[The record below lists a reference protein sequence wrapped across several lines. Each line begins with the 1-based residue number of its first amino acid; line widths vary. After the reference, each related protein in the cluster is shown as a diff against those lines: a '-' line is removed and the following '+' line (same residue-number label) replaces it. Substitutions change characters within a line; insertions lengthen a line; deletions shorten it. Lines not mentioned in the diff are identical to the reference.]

1 MLEIILALTK
11 PRNRFYLIN
20 IKQVSIQ
27 YSMYH
32 MNKFGQSH
40 IVQINNIFTIFHVQE
55 NNV

>member
-27 YSMYH
+27 YRMYH
-32 MNKFGQSH
+32 MNEFGQSH
-40 IVQINNIFTIFHVQE
+40 IVQLNNILTIFHVQE